1 MRSDL
6 PFPRVPNARTRR
18 ARVFGVFIAVL
29 GLSACGL
36 LEPEIA
42 DDGTIEFLDI
52 EGGCWIIQTES
63 EQYLPRNLPEEF
75 RVDGLAIQFEAST
88 QVSGASFCPG
98 RIIDL
103 SWIDYLEDG

>member
-1 MRSDL
+1 MPSTL
-6 PFPRVPNARTRR
+6 PTLKSLMAHVLR
-18 ARVFGVFIAVL
+18 ARRLGAFLVVPGV
-29 GLSACGL
+29 SACGL

-42 DDGTIEFLDI
+42 GEGTIEFLEI
-52 EGGCWIIQTES
+52 EGGCWTIQTES
-63 EQYLPRNLPEEF
+63 ERYLPRNLPEEF
-75 RVDGLAIQFEAST
+75 LVDGLAIQFEAST